1 MQLKGA
7 RVVLTGA
14 TGGLGAALAE
24 RLAGRGAM
32 LLLTGRSRERL
43 EAVALQVGP
52 GHRCVQADLGTPGGV
67 AAVAAAAR
75 DFGANILLNN
85 AGIGGFGLLQDQG
98 EAGVEQV
105 LATNLAAPIQL
116 TRAMLPGL
124 LAQPASA
131 VVNIGSAFGS
141 IPFAGFAAYSAAKAG
156 LHGFSEAL
164 RRELADTGVHVLHVS
179 PRAIDTPLNS
189 PAVVALNS
197 HLGNASDSADRV
209 ADEIVRLLE
218 KDARRALLGWPE
230 QFFAWL
236 HRLAPGLV
244 DRGLRGKLPAIKQ
257 HAAPAASSS
266 AHSITEH

>member
-1 MQLKGA
+1 MQLTGA

-14 TGGLGAALAE
+14 TGGLGQALVG
-24 RLAGRGAM
+24 RLADKGAV
-32 LLLTGRSRERL
+32 LLLTGRNLPRL
-43 EAVALQVGP
+43 QALALQAGP
-52 GHRCVQADLGTPGGV
+52 GHRCVQADISTPGGV
-67 AAVAAAAR
+67 AAVAEAAR
-75 DFGANILLNN
+75 DFGASVLVNN

-98 EAGVEQV
+98 EAGVEQI
-105 LATNLAAPIQL
+105 LATNLVAPIQL

-124 LAQPASA
+124 LARPESA

-156 LHGFSEAL
+156 LDSFSGAL

-189 PAVVALNS
+189 PAVLALNA

-209 ADEIVRLLE
+209 AAEVVRLLE
-218 KDARRALLGWPE
+218 KDARRAVLGWPE
-230 QFFAWL
+230 RFFAWL
-236 HRLAPGLV
+236 NGVAPGLV
-244 DRGLRGKLPAIKQ
+244 DRGLRGKLPAIKR
-257 HAAPAASSS
+257 HAAA

>member
-14 TGGLGAALAE
+14 TGGLGQALVG
-24 RLAGRGAM
+24 RLAQQGAT
-32 LLLTGRSRERL
+32 LLLTGRNLERL
-43 EAVALQVGP
+43 QAVALQAGP
-52 GHRCVQADLGTPGGV
+52 GHHCVQADISTPDGV
-67 AAVAAAAR
+67 AAVTGAAR
-75 DFGANILLNN
+75 DLGANILVNN
-85 AGIGGFGLLQDQG
+85 AGIGGFGLLQDQDA
-98 EAGVEQV
+98 AGVAQV

-124 LAQPASA
+124 LAQPESA

-156 LHGFSEAL
+156 LHSFSEAL

-189 PAVVALNS
+189 PAVLALNAQ
-197 HLGNASDSADRV
+197 LGNTSDSADRV
-209 ADEIVRLLE
+209 AAEVVRLLE
-218 KDARRALLGWPE
+218 KDARRAVLGWPE
-230 QFFAWL
+230 RFFAWL
-236 HRLAPGLV
+236 HGVAPGLV
-244 DRGLRGKLPAIKQ
+244 DRGLRGKLTAIKH
-257 HAAPAASSS
+257 HAAA